1 MSKLGGIDEACVR
14 VACGRPSRSEHPVL
28 EGAHLRRGPHQTSL
42 SRKPGKE
49 AGVAGEAAAE
59 AGSSQ
64 ECRAWA
70 RLLGVWSL
78 SGKQHEEC

>member
-1 MSKLGGIDEACVR
+1 M
-14 VACGRPSRSEHPVL
+14 L
-28 EGAHLRRGPHQTSL
+28 EGAHLRQGPHQASL

-49 AGVAGEAAAE
+49 AGVAREAAAE
-59 AGSSQ
+59 AGRSQ